1 LDVGRPENKRRNA
14 RIAAMLAGGS
24 SFQQVKRQFF
34 WIMQSAPA
42 SFRLRHSL
50 VASFADVNGPTRAL

>member
-1 LDVGRPENKRRNA
+1 LDVGRPENKRRKA

-34 WIMQSAPA
+34 WIMQSAPGCGTA
-42 SFRLRHSL
+42 LSPLL
-50 VASFADVNGPTRAL
+50 PT